1 MRNYTPVLSQL
12 GLGAGR
18 PLGRWSK
25 ATAVGLLLGAG
36 QLHTASYAQAAT
48 PSQSITLVE
57 RNVPLS
63 QALKKIEQL
72 SGYTFLYNTQMVQ
85 AARPVTLNLQRATLA
100 EALNQVFAGQA
111 LTYTIEDKS
120 IIVKAKPTS
129 RAAVVAP
136 IQITGIV
143 RDESGVPIPGVTV
156 RVKSGQAQL
165 APSTATDANGHYNL
179 TVAGP
184 DVVLIFSYV
193 GYEPQEIALNGQTSI
208 EVQLR
213 RGVSKLDDVV
223 VVAYGTTTQ
232 RENTGAVATLDAK
245 TIAQQPVSNP
255 IEALQGRLAGV
266 LVTPSTGFG
275 GSTVNVQI
283 RGQNSLLGGNQPLY
297 VVDGVPYA
305 ATGLNSFAAFG
316 AFAPQGSYDSPL
328 NSINPADIASIDV
341 LKDADATAIYG
352 SRGANGVVL
361 ITTKKAKTGQGKL
374 DVSVYTGAGRATRFI
389 NQLNTEQYLAL
400 RREAFANDGI
410 TPTAS
415 NAPDLVSFDQ
425 TRYTD
430 WQKTLIG
437 NTASVTD
444 AQASYTAG
452 TALTRIA
459 LTGGFRRQGSI
470 YLGDYFSN
478 RYNGRLAINQ
488 ASANGRL
495 HLDASMGYVHTDNKQ
510 AAQDYTTLIT
520 LPPNYNPYNADGT
533 FNFSTSLTN
542 PYALALRGITNTSR
556 NLLGDVALS
565 YTILPGL
572 AAKVSAGL
580 NRLTMEQFSP
590 TPAAAV
596 STLFGPAKA
605 SAEFANAAT
614 TTYLAE
620 PQLIYNHK
628 VGPGELQALAGGT
641 FQQTTSEQLYVAAT
655 DYISDAVLENLTAAS
670 TKTYYTDNA
679 FTYRYQSVFGRL
691 NYNLKGKYILNGT
704 FRRDGS
710 SKFGPDNR
718 WGNFGAGGVAW
729 LFSEEGF
736 IKNSLPALSYG
747 KLRASY
753 GITGNDLGTS
763 GYYDYLATFESTGRT
778 AYGSLLGLRPTRLG
792 NTNFRWENVKKLD
805 LAIELGF
812 LKDRIL
818 FTADY
823 YRSISDNQLVGFAIP
838 SQTGFSSIT
847 ANFPAV
853 VLNRGFE
860 FSLNTTNIQTG
871 KFTWTSAATLTV
883 PHNELLEFPNLAAS
897 AYNGQFLLGESTTLT
912 RFYNYT
918 GIDPA
923 TGQASGA
930 YVSPTGLYTVNP
942 ALSTQ
947 VRTNG
952 YPKYFGGLQNSLSY
966 KGFSLDFFLQFT
978 RQTARSYVPQGPP
991 GQGLSNWTTDALRR
1005 WQKPGD
1011 VTDIPKATSSFGTA
1025 YSTYFNYT
1033 NSPTVFGD
1041 ASFIRLKT
1049 LSLSYSLPSATVQG
1063 WHLQGLRFY
1072 VQGQNLF
1079 TITGYNGFDPE
1090 VPLFALPPQ
1099 RVLTGGVQVSI

>member
-1 MRNYTPVLSQL
+1 
-12 GLGAGR
+12 
-18 PLGRWSK
+18 
-25 ATAVGLLLGAG
+25 VGLLLGAG

-120 IIVKAKPTS
+120 IIIKQKPASRTS
-129 RAAVVAP
+129 AVAP
-136 IQITGIV
+136 VQVTGIV
-143 RDESGVPIPGVTV
+143 RDENGEPIPGVTV
-156 RVKSGQAQL
+156 RVKSADARL
-165 APSTATDANGHYNL
+165 APSTATDANGHYNI

-184 DVVLIFSYV
+184 EAVLIFSYV
-193 GYEPQEIALNGQTSI
+193 GFEPQEIALGGQTSI

-232 RENTGAVATLDAK
+232 RENTGSVATIDAK

-255 IEALQGRLAGV
+255 VEALQGRLAGV
-266 LVTPSTGFG
+266 LVTPTTGFG
-275 GSTVNVQI
+275 GSTMSVQI

-305 ATGLNSFAAFG
+305 ANGLNSFAAFG
-316 AFAPQGSYDSPL
+316 AFPQNGSYDSPL
-328 NSINPADIASIDV
+328 NSISPADIASIDV

-374 DVSVYTGAGRATRFI
+374 DVNVYTGAGRATRFI

-410 TPTAS
+410 MPTAS
-415 NAPDLVSFDQ
+415 NAPDLVTFDQ

-488 ASANGRL
+488 ASVNGRL

-510 AAQDYTTLIT
+510 AAQDFTTLIN

-542 PYALALRGITNTSR
+542 PYALTLRGITNTSR

-580 NRLTMEQFSP
+580 NRLTMDQFSP

-605 SAEFANAAT
+605 SADIANAAT

-620 PQLIYNHK
+620 PQLTYNRK

-641 FQQTTSEQLYVAAT
+641 FQQTTSEQLYVNAT
-655 DYISDAVLENLTAAS
+655 DYVSDAVLQNLTAAS
-670 TKTYYTDNA
+670 TKTYYADNS

-691 NYNLKGKYILNGT
+691 NYNLGGKYIVNGT

-710 SKFGPDNR
+710 SKFGPNNR
-718 WGNFGAGGVAW
+718 WGNFGAVGAAW

-736 IKNSLPALSYG
+736 VKNSLPALSYG

-753 GITGNDLGTS
+753 GITGNDLGT
-763 GYYDYLATFESTGRT
+763 GYYDYLATYQSTGRS
-778 AYGSLLGLRPTRLG
+778 AYGSLLGLTPSRLG

-805 LAIELGF
+805 LALELGF

-818 FTADY
+818 FTADH
-823 YRSISDNQLVGFAIP
+823 YRSISDNQLVGFAVP

-860 FSLNTTNIQTG
+860 FSLNTTNVQTG

-883 PHNELLEFPNLAAS
+883 PRNELLDFPGLAGS
-897 AYNGQFLLGESTTLT
+897 AYNNQFLLGESTTLA
-912 RFYNYT
+912 RGYNYT

-923 TGQASGA
+923 TGLASGA
-930 YVSPTGLYTVNP
+930 YVSPTGLYTFNP
-942 ALSTQ
+942 ALNNQ

-952 YPKYFGGLQNSLSY
+952 YPKYYGGLQNSFSY
-966 KGFSLDFFLQFT
+966 KAFTLDFFLQFT
-978 RQTARSYVPQGPP
+978 KQTARSYVPGSPP
-991 GQGLSNWTTDALRR
+991 GQGLNNWTTDALRR

-1033 NSPTVFGD
+1033 NSPDVYGD

-1049 LSLSYSLPSATVQG
+1049 LSLSYSLAPAAVQRL
-1063 WHLQGLRFY
+1063 HLQGLRLY

-1079 TITGYNGFDPE
+1079 TLTRYNGFDPE
-1090 VPLFALPPQ
+1090 VPLWALPPQ

>member
-1 MRNYTPVLSQL
+1 MRNATLLLCQL
-12 GLGAGR
+12 GLGTGR
-18 PLGRWSK
+18 LLGSRGK
-25 ATAVGLLLGAG
+25 ATAVALLLGAG
-36 QLHTASYAQAAT
+36 QLHTASYAQAAV
-48 PSQSITLVE
+48 PSQAITLVE

-100 EALNQVFAGQA
+100 EALSQVFTGQA

-120 IIVKAKPTS
+120 IIVKQKPAS
-129 RAAVVAP
+129 RASAVAP
-136 IQITGIV
+136 VQVTGIV
-143 RDESGVPIPGVTV
+143 RDENGEPIPGVTV
-156 RVKSGQAQL
+156 RVKSADARL

-179 TVAGP
+179 VVASP
-184 DVVLIFSYV
+184 DAVLIFSYV
-193 GYEPQEIALNGQTSI
+193 GFEPQEIALSGQTSI
-208 EVQLR
+208 EVRLR

-232 RENTGAVATLDAK
+232 RENTGSVATIDAK
-245 TIAQQPVSNP
+245 AIVQQPVSNP
-255 IEALQGRLAGV
+255 VEALQGRLAGV
-266 LVTPSTGFG
+266 LVTPVTGFG
-275 GSTVNVQI
+275 GSTMNVQI

-305 ATGLNSFAAFG
+305 ANGLNSFAAFG
-316 AFAPQGSYDSPL
+316 AFPQNGSYDSPL
-328 NSINPADIASIDV
+328 NSISPADIASIDV

-374 DVSVYTGAGRATRFI
+374 DVNVYTGAGRATRFI

-415 NAPDLVSFDQ
+415 NAPDLVTFDQ

-495 HLDASMGYVHTDNKQ
+495 HLDASMGYVHTDNRQ
-510 AAQDYTTLIT
+510 AAQDFTTLIN

-542 PYALALRGITNTSR
+542 PYALTLRGITNTSR

-580 NRLTMEQFSP
+580 NRLTMDQFSP

-605 SAEFANAAT
+605 SADIANAAT

-620 PQLIYNHK
+620 PQLTYNRK

-641 FQQTTSEQLYVAAT
+641 FQQTTSEQLYVNAT
-655 DYISDAVLENLTAAS
+655 DYVSDAVLQNLTAAS
-670 TKTYYTDNA
+670 TKTYYADNS

-691 NYNLKGKYILNGT
+691 NYNLGGKYIVNGT

-710 SKFGPDNR
+710 SKFGPNNR
-718 WGNFGAGGVAW
+718 WGNFGAVGAAW

-736 IKNSLPALSYG
+736 VKNSLPALSYG
-747 KLRASY
+747 KLRGSY
-753 GITGNDLGTS
+753 GITGNDLGT
-763 GYYDYLATFESTGRT
+763 GYYDYLATYQSTGRS
-778 AYGSLLGLRPTRLG
+778 AYGSLLGLTPSRLG

-805 LAIELGF
+805 LALELGF

-823 YRSISDNQLVGFAIP
+823 YRSISDNQLVGFAVP

-860 FSLNTTNIQTG
+860 FSLNTTNVQTG

-883 PHNELLEFPNLAAS
+883 PRNELLDFPGLAGS
-897 AYNGQFLLGESTTLT
+897 AYNNQFLLGESTTLA
-912 RFYNYT
+912 RGYNYT
-918 GIDPA
+918 GVDPA
-923 TGQASGA
+923 TGLASGT
-930 YVSPTGLYTVNP
+930 YVSPTGLYTFNP
-942 ALSTQ
+942 ALNNQ

-952 YPKYFGGLQNSLSY
+952 YPKYYGGLQNSLSY
-966 KGFSLDFFLQFT
+966 KGFTLDFFLQFT
-978 RQTARSYVPQGPP
+978 RQTAKSYVPQGPP
-991 GQGLSNWTTDALRR
+991 GQGLANWTTDALRR

-1033 NSPTVFGD
+1033 NSPAVYGD

-1049 LSLSYSLPSATVQG
+1049 LSLSYSLAPTAVQRL
-1063 WHLQGLRFY
+1063 HLQGLRLY

-1079 TITGYNGFDPE
+1079 TLTRYNGFDPE
-1090 VPLFALPPQ
+1090 VPLWALPPQ

>member
-1 MRNYTPVLSQL
+1 
-12 GLGAGR
+12 
-18 PLGRWSK
+18 
-25 ATAVGLLLGAG
+25 VGLLLGAG

-48 PSQSITLVE
+48 PAQSITLVE

-63 QALKKIEQL
+63 QALRKIEQL

-120 IIVKAKPTS
+120 IIVKQKPAS
-129 RAAVVAP
+129 RASAVAP
-136 IQITGIV
+136 VQVTGIV
-143 RDESGVPIPGVTV
+143 RDENGEPIPGVTV
-156 RVKSGQAQL
+156 RVKSADARL

-179 TVAGP
+179 MVADP
-184 DVVLIFSYV
+184 EAVLIFSYV
-193 GYEPQEIALNGQTSI
+193 GFEPQEIALGGQTSL
-208 EVQLR
+208 EVRLR

-232 RENTGAVATLDAK
+232 RENTGSVGTIDAK

-255 IEALQGRLAGV
+255 VEALQGRLAGV
-266 LVTPSTGFG
+266 LVTPVTGFG
-275 GSTVNVQI
+275 GSTMSVQI

-305 ATGLNSFAAFG
+305 ANGLNSFAAFG
-316 AFAPQGSYDSPL
+316 AFPQNGSYDSPL
-328 NSINPADIASIDV
+328 NSISPADIASIDV

-374 DVSVYTGAGRATRFI
+374 DVNVYTGAGRATRFI

-415 NAPDLVSFDQ
+415 NAPDLVTFDQ
-425 TRYTD
+425 ARYTD

-452 TALTRIA
+452 TTLTRIA
-459 LTGGFRRQGSI
+459 LTGGFRHQGSI

-495 HLDASMGYVHTDNKQ
+495 HLDASMGYVHTDNRQ
-510 AAQDYTTLIT
+510 AAQDFTTLIN

-542 PYALALRGITNTSR
+542 PYALTLRGITNTSR

-580 NRLTMEQFSP
+580 NRLTMDQFSP

-605 SAEFANAAT
+605 SADIANAAT

-620 PQLIYNHK
+620 PQLTYNRK

-641 FQQTTSEQLYVAAT
+641 FQQTTSEQLYVNAT
-655 DYISDAVLENLTAAS
+655 DYVSDAVLQNLTAAS
-670 TKTYYTDNA
+670 TKTYYADNS

-691 NYNLKGKYILNGT
+691 NYNLGGKYIVNGT

-710 SKFGPDNR
+710 SKFGPNNR
-718 WGNFGAGGVAW
+718 WGNFGAVGAAW
-729 LFSEEGF
+729 LFSEEDF
-736 IKNSLPALSYG
+736 VKNSLPALSYG

-753 GITGNDLGTS
+753 GITGNDLGT
-763 GYYDYLATFESTGRT
+763 GYYDYLATYQSTGRS
-778 AYGSLLGLRPTRLG
+778 AYGSLLGLTPSRLG

-805 LAIELGF
+805 LALELGF

-823 YRSISDNQLVGFAIP
+823 YRSISDNQLVGFVVP

-860 FSLNTTNIQTG
+860 FSLNTTNVQTG

-883 PHNELLEFPNLAAS
+883 PRNELLDFPGLAAS
-897 AYNGQFLLGESTTLT
+897 AYNNQFLLGESTTLA
-912 RFYNYT
+912 RGYNYT

-923 TGQASGA
+923 TGLASGA
-930 YVSPTGLYTVNP
+930 YVSPTGLYTFNP
-942 ALSTQ
+942 ALNNQ

-952 YPKYFGGLQNSLSY
+952 YPKYYGGLQNSLSY
-966 KGFSLDFFLQFT
+966 KGFTLDFFLQFT
-978 RQTARSYVPQGPP
+978 KQTARSYVPQGPP
-991 GQGLSNWTTDALRR
+991 GQGLANWTTDALRR

-1033 NSPTVFGD
+1033 NSPDVYGD

-1049 LSLSYSLPSATVQG
+1049 LSLSYSLAPTAVQRL
-1063 WHLQGLRFY
+1063 HLQGLRLY

-1079 TITGYNGFDPE
+1079 TLTRYNGFDPE
-1090 VPLFALPPQ
+1090 VPLWALPPQ

>member
-1 MRNYTPVLSQL
+1 MTHPFTPLLAPAGPWRRLRRLAQATPLVLALSAL
-12 GLGAGR
+12 EA
-18 PLGRWSK
+18 P
-25 ATAVGLLLGAG
+25 AAA
-36 QLHTASYAQAAT
+36 AYAQT
-48 PSQSITLVE
+48 ITLTE

-63 QALKKIEQL
+63 QALKHIEQQ

-85 AARPVTLNLQRATLA
+85 AARPVTLTLRQATLA
-100 EALNQVFAGQA
+100 EALSQVFAGQP
-111 LTYTIEDKS
+111 LTYAIEDKS
-120 IIVKAKPTS
+120 IIIKQKPAG
-129 RAAVVAP
+129 RAAVAAP
-136 IQITGIV
+136 VQVIGIV
-143 RDESGVPIPGVTV
+143 RDENGEPIPGVTV
-156 RVKSGQAQL
+156 RVKSADART
-165 APSTATDANGHYNL
+165 APSTATDANGQYNL
-179 TVAGP
+179 TVASP
-184 DVVLIFSYV
+184 DAVLIFSYV
-193 GYEPQEIALNGQTSI
+193 GYEPQEIPLNGQTSI
-208 EVQLR
+208 EVKLR

-232 RENTGAVATLDAK
+232 RENTGAVGTIDAK

-255 IEALQGRLAGV
+255 MEALQGRLAGV
-266 LVTPSTGFG
+266 LVTPATGFG
-275 GSTVNVQI
+275 GSTLNVQI

-305 ATGLNSFAAFG
+305 ANGLNSFAAFG

-361 ITTKKAKTGQGKL
+361 ITTKKAKAGQGKL
-374 DVSVYTGAGRATRFI
+374 DVNVYTGAGQATRFI
-389 NQLNTEQYLAL
+389 NQLNTEQYLAM

-410 TPTAS
+410 TPTAG
-415 NAPDLVSFDQ
+415 NAPDLVTFDQ
-425 TRYTD
+425 QRYTD

-437 NTASVTD
+437 GTAPVTD

-452 TALTRIA
+452 TTLTRMAI
-459 LTGGFRRQGSI
+459 TGGFRRQGSI

-495 HLDASMGYVHTDNKQ
+495 HLDASMGYVHTSNRQ
-510 AAQDYTTLIT
+510 AAQDFTTLIT

-533 FNFSTSLTN
+533 LNFVAGLTN
-542 PYALALRGITNTSR
+542 PYAIALRGITNTSR

-580 NRLTMEQFSP
+580 NRLTMDQFSP
-590 TPAAAV
+590 RPAASVSPFDGAV
-596 STLFGPAKA
+596 KA
-605 SAEFANAAT
+605 SAEIANAAT

-620 PQLIYNHK
+620 PQLTYNRT
-628 VGPGELQALAGGT
+628 VGVGDLQVLAGGT
-641 FQQTTSEQLYVAAT
+641 FQQTASEQLYVAAT
-655 DYISDAVLENLTAAS
+655 DYVSDAVLENLTAAS
-670 TKTYYTDNA
+670 TKTYYVDDA

-691 NYNLKGKYILNGT
+691 NYNYKGRYIVNGT

-718 WGNFGAGGVAW
+718 WGNFGAGGAAW
-729 LFSEEGF
+729 LFSGEEF
-736 IKNSLPALSYG
+736 VKNNLPVLSYG

-753 GITGNDLGTS
+753 GITGNDLGT
-763 GYYDYLATFESTGRT
+763 GYYDYLATFQSTGRA
-778 AYGSLLGLRPTRLG
+778 AYGSLLGLTPSRLS
-792 NTNFRWENVKKLD
+792 NANFRWENVKKLD

-818 FTADY
+818 LTADY
-823 YRSISDNQLVGFAIP
+823 YRSISDNQLVGYAVP
-838 SQTGFSSIT
+838 SQTGFSSVT

-860 FSLNTTNIQTG
+860 FSLNTTNVQTG
-871 KFTWTSAATLTV
+871 QFTWTSAATLTV
-883 PHNELLEFPNLAAS
+883 PTNKLLEFPNLAGS
-897 AYNGQFLLGESTTLT
+897 FYGSRYLLGESTSLT
-912 RFYNYT
+912 RFYPYT

-923 TGQASGA
+923 TGLASGT
-930 YVSPTGLYTVNP
+930 YVSPTGQFANNP
-942 ALSTQ
+942 ALSTEI
-947 VRTNG
+947 RTTG
-952 YPKYFGGLQNSLSY
+952 YPKFYGGLQNSLSY

-978 RQTARSYVPQGPP
+978 KQTAKSYVPQGPP
-991 GQGLSNWTTDALRR
+991 GQSMSNWTTDALRR

-1011 VTDIPKATSSFGTA
+1011 VTDIPKATASFGPA

-1033 NSPTVFGD
+1033 NSPDVFGD

-1049 LSLSYSLPSATVQG
+1049 LALGYALPAATVQS
-1063 WHLQGLRFY
+1063 WHLQGLRVY

-1079 TITGYNGFDPE
+1079 TLTRYNGFDPE
-1090 VPLFALPPQ
+1090 VPLWALPPQ

>member
-1 MRNYTPVLSQL
+1 MMHPFTPLLAPAGPWRRLRRLAQATPLVLALSAL
-12 GLGAGR
+12 EA
-18 PLGRWSK
+18 PV
-25 ATAVGLLLGAG
+25 AAA
-36 QLHTASYAQAAT
+36 YAQT
-48 PSQSITLVE
+48 ITLAE

-63 QALKKIEQL
+63 QALKHIEQQ
-72 SGYTFLYNTQMVQ
+72 SGYTFLYNTQMVA
-85 AARPVTLNLQRATLA
+85 AARPVTLNLRQATLA
-100 EALNQVFAGQA
+100 EALGQVFAGQA
-111 LTYTIEDKS
+111 LTYTIEEKS
-120 IIVKAKPTS
+120 IIVKQKPAG
-129 RAAVVAP
+129 RASAVAP
-136 IQITGIV
+136 VPVTGIV
-143 RDESGVPIPGVTV
+143 RDENGVPIPGVTV
-156 RVKSGQAQL
+156 RVKSADARM

-179 TVAGP
+179 AVPSP
-184 DVVLIFSYV
+184 DAVLIFSYV
-193 GYEPQEIALNGQTSI
+193 GYEPQEIALGGQTSI

-232 RENTGAVATLDAK
+232 RENTGSVATIDAK

-255 IEALQGRLAGV
+255 VEALQGRLAGV

-275 GSTVNVQI
+275 GSTMNVQI

-305 ATGLNSFAAFG
+305 ANGLNSFAAFG

-361 ITTKKAKTGQGKL
+361 ITTKKAKAGQGKL
-374 DVSVYTGAGRATRFI
+374 DVNVYTGAGRATRFI
-389 NQLNTEQYLAL
+389 SQLNTEQYLAL

-425 TRYTD
+425 KRYTD

-437 NTASVTD
+437 GTAPVTD

-452 TALTRIA
+452 TTLTRMAI
-459 LTGGFRRQGSI
+459 TGGFRRQGSI

-495 HLDASMGYVHTDNKQ
+495 HLDASMGYVHTDNRQ
-510 AAQDYTTLIT
+510 TAQDFTTLIN
-520 LPPNYNPYNADGT
+520 LPPNYNPYKDDGT
-533 FNFSTSLTN
+533 LNFVAGVTN

-556 NLLGDVALS
+556 NLLGDIALS

-580 NRLTMEQFSP
+580 NRLTMDQFSP
-590 TPAAAV
+590 RPSASVSPFDGAV
-596 STLFGPAKA
+596 KA
-605 SAEFANAAT
+605 SADFANAAT

-620 PQLIYNHK
+620 PQLTYNRSL
-628 VGPGELQALAGGT
+628 GGGELQALAGGT
-641 FQQTTSEQLYVAAT
+641 FQQTTSEQLYVNAT
-655 DYISDAVLENLTAAS
+655 DYVSDAVLENLTAAS
-670 TKTYYTDNA
+670 TKTYYADNA

-691 NYNLKGKYILNGT
+691 NYNYQGKYIVNGT

-710 SKFGPDNR
+710 SKFGPNNR

-729 LFSEEGF
+729 LFSGEDF
-736 IKNSLPALSYG
+736 VKNNLPVLSYG

-753 GITGNDLGTS
+753 GITGNDLGT
-763 GYYDYLATFESTGRT
+763 GYYDYLATFQSTGRT
-778 AYGSLLGLRPTRLG
+778 AYGSLLGLTPSRLG
-792 NTNFRWENVKKLD
+792 NSNFRWENVKKLD

-823 YRSISDNQLVGFAIP
+823 YRSISDNQLVGYAVP

-860 FSLNTTNIQTG
+860 FSLNTTNVQTG
-871 KFTWTSAATLTV
+871 QFTWTSAATLTV
-883 PHNELLEFPNLAAS
+883 PTNKLLDFPNLAAS
-897 AYNGQFLLGESTTLT
+897 FYASQFILGESTTLT
-912 RFYNYT
+912 RAYPYT

-923 TGQASGA
+923 TGQASGT
-930 YVSPTGLYTVNP
+930 YVSPTGLFANNP
-942 ALSTQ
+942 TLSTE
-947 VRTNG
+947 VRTTG
-952 YPKYFGGLQNSLSY
+952 YPKYYGGLQNSLSY
-966 KGFSLDFFLQFT
+966 KGFTLDFFLQFT
-978 RQTARSYVPQGPP
+978 RQTARNYVPQAPP
-991 GQGLSNWTTDALRR
+991 GQGLNNWTTDALRR

-1033 NSPTVFGD
+1033 NSPDAFSD

-1049 LSLSYSLPSATVQG
+1049 LSLGYALPAATVQG

-1079 TITGYNGFDPE
+1079 TLTRYNGFDPE
-1090 VPLFALPPQ
+1090 VPLWALPPQ

>member
-1 MRNYTPVLSQL
+1 MRNSTPLLSQL
-12 GLGAGR
+12 GLGAER

-85 AARPVTLNLQRATLA
+85 AARPVTLNLQHATLA

-120 IIVKAKPTS
+120 IIVKAKPVS
-129 RAAVVAP
+129 RASVAAP
-136 IQITGIV
+136 VQVTGIV
-143 RDESGVPIPGVTV
+143 RDENGVPIPGVTV
-156 RVKSGQAQL
+156 RVKSAD
-165 APSTATDANGHYNL
+165 ARTTPSTATDANGHYNL
-179 TVAGP
+179 MVASP
-184 DVVLIFSYV
+184 DAVLIFSYV

-232 RENTGAVATLDAK
+232 RENTGSVATLDAK

-266 LVTPSTGFG
+266 LVTPTTGFG

-305 ATGLNSFAAFG
+305 ANGLNSFAAFG

-374 DVSVYTGAGRATRFI
+374 DVNVYTGAGRATRFI

-620 PQLIYNHK
+620 PQLTYNHR

-641 FQQTTSEQLYVAAT
+641 FQQTATDQLYVAAT

-691 NYNLKGKYILNGT
+691 NYNIKGKYIVNGT

-710 SKFGPDNR
+710 SKFGPNNR

-736 IKNSLPALSYG
+736 IKNTLPALSYG

-763 GYYDYLATFESTGRT
+763 GYYDYLATFQSTGRS
-778 AYGSLLGLRPTRLG
+778 AYGSLLGLTPTRLG

-860 FSLNTTNIQTG
+860 FSLNTTNVQTG

-883 PHNELLEFPNLAAS
+883 PRNELLEFPGLAAS
-897 AYNGQFLLGESTTLT
+897 FYNNQFLLGEPTTIT
-912 RFYNYT
+912 RAYAYT
-918 GIDPA
+918 GINPA
-923 TGQASGA
+923 TGQAAGA
-930 YVSPTGLYTVNP
+930 YVSPTGLYTSNP
-942 ALSTQ
+942 ALNNQ
-947 VRTNG
+947 VRANG

-978 RQTARSYVPQGPP
+978 KQTARSYVPQGPP

-1033 NSPTVFGD
+1033 NSPTVFSD
-1041 ASFIRLKT
+1041 ASFLRLKT
-1049 LSLSYSLPSATVQG
+1049 LSLSYSLPSAIVQG